1 MGKEGDLITELP
13 LNQLPEA
20 LMMMHDSGGRGRKQK
35 DHHMAR
41 FLPPTAQPVTSY
53 GLTRG

>member
-1 MGKEGDLITELP
+1 MGKEEDVITELL

-20 LMMMHDSGGRGRKQK
+20 LMMMHDSGGRGGKQK
-35 DHHMAR
+35 DHHTVR
-41 FLPPTAQPVTSY
+41 FLPPSAQSVTSY